1 LKYQLKES
9 WIYIE
14 GTDIPKNKLE
24 ITDSKFIHALEK
36 KLLDKAYKK
45 FSSELSHQTVL
56 DEIYF
61 INLHKKT
68 FESLYEFAGIYRDA
82 NMTKGDSQFCLA
94 QHLHSESKRI
104 FSELESEAYL
114 SNIKEDKALF
124 AKRLA
129 YYQGELIA
137 LHPFYEL
144 NGRTTRLYFD
154 MLALWNGYKA
164 IDYSDA
170 VDNGAYI
177 QASIECVQYA
187 DSSKL
192 NEIVLNGLGEI
203 NLLPKFYIDRQG
215 KK

>member
-14 GTDIPKNKLE
+14 GTDIPQNKLG
-24 ITDSKFIHALEK
+24 ITDAKFIHVLEK

-45 FSSELSHQTVL
+45 FSLELNYQTVL
-56 DEIYF
+56 DESYF

-68 FESLYEFAGIYRDA
+68 FESLYEFAGVYRDA

-104 FSELESEAYL
+104 FGELEADKYL
-114 SNIKEDKALF
+114 LDIKENKALF

-154 MLALWNGYKA
+154 MLALWNGYNA
-164 IDYSDA
+164 IDYSSA
-170 VDNGAYI
+170 IDNGAYI

-187 DSSKL
+187 DSSHLEK
-192 NEIVLNGLGEI
+192 IIFDGL
-203 NLLPKFYIDRQG
+203 KR
-215 KK
+215 